1 MMYGSNTGSDE
12 TWKRIPQG
20 SIGVEIG
27 VWKGDSSAKFLKRAG
42 HLHLVDPWAVEPY
55 SDSEEYGGYMA
66 YLKRYAKLVGSSDPA
81 DFQKHYDGIY
91 QAVQKRFKDAQVT
104 IHRCTSAEFFRTF
117 KGRVY
122 WAYVDGSHT
131 FEGCLADLR
140 GAREIV
146 DQYIFGDDYG
156 NRPQV
161 KRAVDTFVAETGLQF
176 EPFGLN
182 QYQITC

>member
-55 SDSEEYGGYMA
+55 SDSEECGGYRA

-91 QAVQKRFKDAQVT
+91 QAVQKRFKDAPVT
-104 IHRCTSAEFFRTF
+104 IHRCTSAEFFRAF
-117 KGRVY
+117 NEQVD
-122 WAYVDGSHT
+122 WVYVDGSHT

-140 GAREIV
+140 GARKIV
-146 DQYIFGDDYG
+146 RQAIFGDDYG

-161 KRAVDTFVAETGLQF
+161 KKAVDAFVAETGLQF